1 MGKSDS
7 QWKWL
12 TSDKV
17 SEWKQMIKQVTMNEN
32 KWEQVKQ
39 GDLGIK
45 ITITNSL
52 CNVKLLHI
60 QLNTLFINWK
70 LDKKYFFII
79 IFLLKIYTFRY
90 QSFWKYN
97 IKQNMLFITI
107 VPALFFG

>member
-17 SEWKQMIKQVTMNEN
+17 SKWKQVIKQVTMNEN

-70 LDKKYFFII
+70 LDKKFFFYYYFFIKNLY
-79 IFLLKIYTFRY
+79 FPLSVFLKI
-90 QSFWKYN
+90 
-97 IKQNMLFITI
+97 
-107 VPALFFG
+107 